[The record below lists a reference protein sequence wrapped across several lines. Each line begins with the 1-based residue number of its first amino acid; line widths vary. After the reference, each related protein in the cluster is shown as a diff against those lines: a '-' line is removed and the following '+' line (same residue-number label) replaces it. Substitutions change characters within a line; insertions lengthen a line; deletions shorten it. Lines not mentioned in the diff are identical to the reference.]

1 MNIELTLDNFNLDLS
16 LLTKKS
22 LAHSSDSIVRIVD
35 EIEDEII
42 TDKFLILK
50 NNIGEK
56 LYNKLSSEQK
66 TFIVSV
72 SGTINLGKTVDID
85 AIYKDIKEI
94 EYE

>member
-1 MNIELTLDNFNLDLS
+1 MNFGLTLEYNLDLS

-22 LAHSSDSIVRIVD
+22 LAHSSDSLTRTVD

-42 TDKFLILK
+42 TNKFLILK
-50 NNIGEK
+50 NNIGEE

-72 SGTINLGKTVDID
+72 SGTINLGEIVDID
-85 AIYKDIKEI
+85 AIYKDIKEV